1 MLATGLLVGLAVGTA
16 VGSELGTEEGEGEG
30 LLLGV
35 SVGDTDGSAV
45 GLALGELDGSLLGLS
60 EATFVGLSDG
70 LGDGIAVAVVGA
82 GDTGPEVV
90 VARVSSVLHPPP
102 VSIRNEL
109 LGSISSSL
117 HCRDPL
123 STASFI
129 ALVINA
135 SFSSIPAVPVFTY
148 KIDEA

>member
-1 MLATGLLVGLAVGTA
+1 VGAVAVVGAGNTGPEVVVSGGTGLAVIVVVSGDTGPELVVIGATGLAVAVVGA
-16 VGSELGTEEGEGEG
+16 
-30 LLLGV
+30 
-35 SVGDTDGSAV
+35 GDTGPEVVVSGGT
-45 GLALGELDGSLLGLS
+45 GL
-60 EATFVGLSDG
+60 
-70 LGDGIAVAVVGA
+70 AVAVVGA

-109 LGSISSSL
+109 LRSISSSL